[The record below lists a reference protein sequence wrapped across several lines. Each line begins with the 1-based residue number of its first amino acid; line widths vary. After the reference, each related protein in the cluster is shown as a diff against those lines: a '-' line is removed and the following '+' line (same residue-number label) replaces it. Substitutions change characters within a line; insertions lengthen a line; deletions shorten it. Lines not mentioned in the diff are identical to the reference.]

1 MEFNNQKA
9 IYLQIADMICGQIL
23 AGRWAEDERI
33 PSVREYASQL
43 EVNPNT
49 VVKAFEVLQ
58 QKEIIAI
65 KRGMGY
71 FVSNDSVE
79 RTRKFL
85 KEEFVQLE
93 LPGIFKRMQM
103 IEFSSAEFI
112 KAFNEYVTPTK
123 TETL

>member
-9 IYLQIADMICGQIL
+9 IYLQIADLICGQIL

-33 PSVREYASQL
+33 PSVREYAAVL

-49 VVKAFEVLQ
+49 VVKAFDVLQ
-58 QKEIIAI
+58 QKEIIAM

-71 FVSNDSVE
+71 FVSNASVE

-85 KEEFVQLE
+85 KEEFVQLD
-93 LPGIFKRMQM
+93 LPLIFARMQM
-103 IEFSSAEFI
+103 IGFSPEEFMKAYNEFVPPI
-112 KAFNEYVTPTK
+112 KPNA
-123 TETL
+123 L

>member
-9 IYLQIADMICGQIL
+9 IYLQIADLICAQIL

-58 QKEIIAI
+58 QKEIIVM

-71 FVSNDSVE
+71 FVSSSSVE

-85 KEEFVQLE
+85 KEEFIQQDLPAIFARMKMTGFTLE
-93 LPGIFKRMQM
+93 
-103 IEFSSAEFI
+103 EFVKAYNEF
-112 KAFNEYVTPTK
+112 VTPSK
-123 TETL
+123 PETL

>member
-9 IYLQIADMICGQIL
+9 IYLQIADLICGQIL

-49 VVKAFEVLQ
+49 VMKAFDELQ
-58 QKEIIAI
+58 QKEIITI

-71 FVSNDSVE
+71 FVAPSSVE
-79 RTRKFL
+79 RTRNFL
-85 KEEFVQLE
+85 KEEFIQLE
-93 LPGIFKRMQM
+93 LPAIFARMQM
-103 IEFSSAEFI
+103 TGFTLEEFSEAYKVFVQTS
-112 KAFNEYVTPTK
+112 KP
-123 TETL
+123 ETL